1 MKTFNFSTLKKFA
14 SIASLIIITFM
25 VTIFIVFKIMQN
37 YFTTELLEETHYI
50 ANEYKLLTSISSES
64 GKIISD
70 LIDERLTIASNVI
83 LNQRSKLNQHYI
95 DNLCKELK
103 IDHISWYNNEGIIIY
118 STNKDYIGWKVT
130 KNHPIE
136 KFINSK
142 DKSLIEN
149 IRKETLRGELYKFGY
164 RKDNDGYFVQVGIS
178 IDSINSIVE
187 KLNKQ
192 SIVDILSR
200 NNPKISI
207 ILLNNQNEIIAKSNS
222 SNIEN
227 VKFNSEE
234 IEFIEKNI
242 LYKKIIS
249 YDNKKIFE
257 VLIPIH
263 SESKAKETIA
273 VFYSL
278 DNTEILIKK
287 LFFFVFI
294 FLLFIFSLSVG
305 TILHINRNNKKIE
318 YLAYYDPLTNLP
330 NKDSF
335 LKITE
340 ENKSNRNEKS
350 SIIVIKLEK
359 FKIINQIYGYT
370 WGDFILKT
378 TANYLTKYQEQNDKL
393 IVFKYFS
400 DKFIIYM
407 PNINNKSQIDMIA
420 NNIFKIFK
428 NPIFIDNQPKNI
440 SIHMSAVIFDNKNKN
455 INEILKMA
463 EIALEWPSNSY
474 LTFYD
479 ESMQNNLLRKDFLKK
494 EISDAFLYDNK
505 KLYLVF
511 QPQQD
516 FKTDNIVGFEALIRF
531 ESEKFGFI
539 SPEELISIAE
549 SENLIINLGKWIL
562 KNSCRFIRKIE
573 ELNISNFRVAVNI
586 SPIQLLSD
594 SFVSETIRISENEGI
609 DMNHLEIEI
618 TESVIMDNFESA
630 NLKLLSLKEYG
641 IEIALDDFGTGYSSL
656 SRIDALNIDKLKIDK
671 YFISKITENENHS
684 DNLMAEAIIVLAKKL
699 NLVIVA
705 EGVEY
710 DYQKEYL
717 KQKDCDILQGYFFSR
732 PISPDACLEMLKK

>member
-1 MKTFNFSTLKKFA
+1 M
-14 SIASLIIITFM
+14 
-25 VTIFIVFKIMQN
+25 
-37 YFTTELLEETHYI
+37 
-50 ANEYKLLTSISSES
+50 
-64 GKIISD
+64 
-70 LIDERLTIASNVI
+70 
-83 LNQRSKLNQHYI
+83 SKDYI

-103 IDHISWYNNEGIIIY
+103 IDHISWYKNEGIIIY

-136 KFINSK
+136 KFINST
-142 DKSLIEN
+142 DKSLVEN
-149 IRKETLRGELYKFGY
+149 IRKETLNGELYKFGY
-164 RKDNDGYFVQVGIS
+164 KKDKDGSFVQVGIS

-200 NNPKISI
+200 NSPNIAI
-207 ILLNNQNEIIAKSNS
+207 VLLNNQNKIIAKSNS
-222 SNIEN
+222 LNIEH
-227 VKFNSEE
+227 VAFSSEE
-234 IEFIEKNI
+234 LESTNKGI

-249 YDNKKIFE
+249 YDNKRIFK

-263 SESKAKETIA
+263 SESKIKETIA

-278 DNTEILIKK
+278 ESTEILIKK

-294 FLLFIFSLSVG
+294 FLLFIFSLSIG
-305 TILHINRNNKKIE
+305 TIFYISRNNKKIE

-340 ENKSNRNEKS
+340 ENKNNKNEKS
-350 SIIVIKLEK
+350 SIIVVKLEK

-378 TANYLTKYQEQNDKL
+378 TANYQEQNDKL

-400 DKFIIYM
+400 DKFLIYM
-407 PNINNKSQIDMIA
+407 PHITNKSQIDLIA
-420 NNIFKIFK
+420 NNIFKIFE

-440 SIHMSAVIFDNKNKN
+440 SIHMSAVIFNNKN

-516 FKTDNIVGFEALIRF
+516 FKTDKIVGFEALIRF

-594 SFVSETIRISENEGI
+594 TFVSDTIRISENEGI

-684 DNLMAEAIIVLAKKL
+684 DNLMAEAIIILAKKL
-699 NLVIVA
+699 KLVIVA

-732 PISPDACLEMLKK
+732 PISPEACLEMLKK